1 MIAAIEGILESQGSD
16 WVVVRVGGIS
26 LRIYVSSSV
35 LGQMGG
41 RGEKVHL
48 NTCLQ
53 VREDS
58 LTLYGFTS
66 AAEQELFTS
75 LISVGGVSPRIALKM
90 LSVLNPE
97 QLALAI
103 ATGDIETLS
112 RLPGIGKKTASR
124 LVLELKEKLEKEGG
138 VEILAS
144 RTQDSTDVMA
154 ALTFLGYSTAEAARA
169 VVSLPGSSDLTLE
182 EQVKIALQHLNS

>member
-1 MIAAIEGILESQGSD
+1 MIAAIEGILESQGSH